1 MAEES
6 TYSYQYPAEGI
17 MNLLYGTKGAAG
29 FFPMLQSYYLDQ
41 FNRLGQEDS
50 SPYTYTGERIADFT
64 PREEKAMEMAD
75 EAVGSYKPYLD
86 RQRALAEQGIYTTQE
101 GVQEAADLYR
111 GIGSATYDPRTAYQD
126 YEDPYTE
133 AVTDKILEDIGR
145 SGALRGQQ
153 LSASQVS
160 QGAFGGSRGRL
171 SQEDLQ
177 RQLTDEAVGAL
188 AGVRSAGYQQAQ
200 DRATSEF
207 QRQQQAKAAQ
217 AQGISGLAGQ
227 LAGQLGAGERSYSEL
242 AQAFPGMAQQDI
254 NLMMGIGGLER
265 GMRQS
270 GLDLAY
276 QNFTGQYNL
285 PGQLFGQYGN
295 FLGSLGPL
303 AGGVGYSGVGNP
315 PSYGG
320 YGSAGYNPYMMPYN
334 PSNPAEGT
342 PGNPPPPGGPGF
354 PPDYNPA
361 PGYGTQGPGMKDG
374 GRVAKLNMGGQVPN
388 GKQMPSRVTDLLK
401 MLRES

>member
-17 MNLLYGTKGAAG
+17 MNLLYGTAGAPG
-29 FFPMLQSYYLDQ
+29 FFPMLQSYYQSQ
-41 FNRLGQEDS
+41 FENLGRDDT
-50 SPYTYTGERIADFT
+50 SPYTYTGERIADFA
-64 PREEKAMEMAD
+64 PREEYAMEMAD
-75 EAVGSYKPYLD
+75 QAVGLYEPYLQ
-86 RQRALAEQGIYTTQE
+86 RQQQLAEQGID
-101 GVQEAADLYR
+101 VSQEAAEEAAKLYR
-111 GIGSATYDPRTAYQD
+111 DIGTATYAPKTAYKD

-177 RQLTDEAVGAL
+177 RQITDEAVGAL

-200 DRATSEF
+200 DRATNEF

-217 AQGISGLAGQ
+217 AQGISGLATG
-227 LAGQLGAGERSYSEL
+227 LAGQYGAAGQTYSNL
-242 AQAFPGMAQQDI
+242 AQAYPGMAQQDI

-276 QNFTGQYNL
+276 QNFVGQYNL

-303 AGGVGYSGVGNP
+303 AGGVGYSGVGEP
-315 PSYGG
+315 PGYGG
-320 YGSAGYNPYMMPYN
+320 YGTAGYNPYMLPYN
-334 PSNPAEGT
+334 PATAGNTTQTGT
-342 PGNPPPPGGPGF
+342 GTGTGATTGVSDPNASADPVYGQTGGS
-354 PPDYNPA
+354 
-361 PGYGTQGPGMKDG
+361 
-374 GRVAKLNMGGQVPN
+374 VAKLNMGGQVPN

>member
-17 MNLLYGTKGAAG
+17 MNLLYGTSGAPG
-29 FFPMLQSYYLDQ
+29 FFPMLQSYYQSQ
-41 FNRLGQEDS
+41 FENLGKDDT
-50 SPYTYTGERIADFT
+50 SPYTYTGERIADFA
-64 PREEKAMEMAD
+64 PREEYAMDMAD
-75 EAVGSYKPYLD
+75 QAVGLYEPYLQ
-86 RQRALAEQGIYTTQE
+86 RQQELAEQGID
-101 GVQEAADLYR
+101 VSQEAAEEAARLYR
-111 GIGSATYDPRTAYQD
+111 DIGSATYSPKTAYQD

-177 RQLTDEAVGAL
+177 RQITDEAVGAL

-200 DRATSEF
+200 DRAINEF
-207 QRQQQAKAAQ
+207 QRQQQAKAAE
-217 AQGISGLAGQ
+217 AQGISGLAAG
-227 LAGQLGAGERSYSEL
+227 LAGQYGAAGSTYSEL
-242 AQAFPGMAQQDI
+242 ARNYPGMAQQDI

-303 AGGVGYSGVGNP
+303 AGGIGYSGVGNP
-315 PSYGG
+315 PAYGG
-320 YGSAGYNPYMMPYN
+320 YGTAGYNPYMLPYN
-334 PSNPAEGT
+334 PATASNPTQTGT
-342 PGNPPPPGGPGF
+342 NTGTGAGTGTSTGVSDPNAATEPVYGQTGGS
-354 PPDYNPA
+354 
-361 PGYGTQGPGMKDG
+361 
-374 GRVAKLNMGGQVPN
+374 VAKLNMGGSTN
-388 GKQMPSRVTDLLK
+388 SRRRRSITEIL
-401 MLRES
+401 ESFRNV

>member
-17 MNLLYGTKGAAG
+17 MNLLYGTSGAPG
-29 FFPMLQSYYLDQ
+29 FFPMLQSYYGSQ
-41 FNRLGQEDS
+41 FENLGKDDT
-50 SPYTYTGERIADFT
+50 SPYTYTGERIADFA
-64 PREEKAMEMAD
+64 PREQYAMEMAD
-75 EAVGSYKPYLD
+75 QAVGMYKPYLE
-86 RQRALAEQGIYTTQE
+86 RQQELAEQGINVAQQGAE
-101 GVQEAADLYR
+101 EAAGLYR
-111 GIGSATYDPRTAYQD
+111 GIGTAAYDPKTAYKE

-177 RQLTDEAVGAL
+177 RQITDEAVSAL
-188 AGVRSAGYQQAQ
+188 SGVRSAGYQQAQ

-207 QRQQQAKAAQ
+207 QRQQLAKAAQ
-217 AQGISGLAGQ
+217 AQGISGLATG
-227 LAGQLGAGERSYSEL
+227 LAGQYGAGERSYSEL
-242 AQAFPGMAQQDI
+242 ARNYPGMAQQDI

-276 QNFTGQYNL
+276 QNFVGQYNL

-315 PSYGG
+315 PG
-320 YGSAGYNPYMMPYN
+320 YGTYGTAGYNPYMLPYN
-334 PSNPAEGT
+334 PGSTGT
-342 PGNPPPPGGPGF
+342 AAGAGTGTGAGTGAGATTGTGTADPNQTGVGAKTGG
-354 PPDYNPA
+354 Y
-361 PGYGTQGPGMKDG
+361 
-374 GRVAKLNMGGQVPN
+374 VAKLNMGGSPPQ
-388 GKQMPSRVTDLLK
+388 SRRKRSIEEIL
-401 MLRES
+401 ESFRSV